1 MVGPID
7 KELLGKEAA
16 IEKLERTT
24 FDKAKMIKE
33 LEDELEVLQREAEE
47 KVKMGAFDV
56 KAERV
61 DTESNKTRAM
71 ELEVQMFEAERSKS
85 RQIWR

>member
-1 MVGPID
+1 M
-7 KELLGKEAA
+7 
-16 IEKLERTT
+16 
-24 FDKAKMIKE
+24 
-33 LEDELEVLQREAEE
+33 QREAEE